1 MAQAA
6 AAVKMAISAMVQEA
20 EALLLVVS
28 ALRRS
33 SGEDGGA
40 AWIIGPTDVPEIRR
54 GEKKKLH
61 RLRLAPLSL
70 KSLCGGGVPS
80 SHPWGLR
87 FLSFF
92 GSNTKK
98 EIRGAEIRIFTAK
111 LIVARTSGFTIC
123 CAMAVT
129 RV

>member
-40 AWIIGPTDVPEIRR
+40 AWIIGQRMCP
-54 GEKKKLH
+54 
-61 RLRLAPLSL
+61 
-70 KSLCGGGVPS
+70 KS
-80 SHPWGLR
+80 
-87 FLSFF
+87 
-92 GSNTKK
+92 
-98 EIRGAEIRIFTAK
+98 GAGRKI
-111 LIVARTSGFTIC
+111 
-123 CAMAVT
+123 
-129 RV
+129 